1 MPSYIIRIELHEVKE
16 DHQIYPILHT
26 RLEQENIYNRMYHP
40 GALKWYALPHA
51 TYFTAVEVA
60 DAEIV
65 KERVRRILN
74 TSIEEMRL
82 IDPKTVV
89 TGKIMVVQAQS
100 GGRPF
105 ATDYEHAVTN

>member
-16 DHQIYPILHT
+16 DHQIYPILHE
-26 RLEQENIYNRMYHP
+26 RLERENIYNRLHHP
-40 GALKWYALPHA
+40 GNLKWYALPHA
-51 TYFTAVEVA
+51 TYFTTMEVA

-65 KERVRRILN
+65 RQRVRRILD

-82 IDPKTVV
+82 TDPKTVV
-89 TGKIMVVQAQS
+89 TGKIMVVLAQS

-105 ATDYEHAVTN
+105 ATDYEML